1 MWLEMQE
8 SGVIDKAAL
17 VYGQMDEPPGVRLRV
32 ALAALTMAEY
42 FRDVQNQD
50 VLLFVDNIFRF
61 VQAGSEVSTLL
72 GRMPSAVGYQPT
84 LADEMGELQER
95 ITSTKGKSITSL
107 QAVYVPADDYTD
119 PAPFTTF
126 THLDATTELSRQI
139 AALGIYPAVDP
150 LASTSNILAPEIVGD
165 RHYAVA
171 RRTQEI
177 LQRYKELQDIIA
189 ILGMDELSEED
200 RVTVSRARKV
210 QRFLSQPFFVA
221 EVFTGVPGH
230 LRADRRDGRVVRGAG
245 QRRPGQRPRAGLPQ
259 RRRRGVRAREGED
272 ARGRGRLVADGVFG
286 VEIVTPEQSLFAG
299 GATSIVLA
307 TSEGAL
313 TVLDG
318 HTPLVG
324 DVVHCEVK
332 VEQAEGTLVRL
343 AVHGGFL
350 QVDTSPGAAEG
361 LAEGDGP
368 LPGLSTRVTVLA
380 GVAELASEI
389 DVPRAEQAREQAAQR
404 VSELTAGRG
413 PAAEDVDE
421 DLELADAEGALA
433 RAELRIAVAAD
444 EAAA

>member
-1 MWLEMQE
+1 
-8 SGVIDKAAL
+8 
-17 VYGQMDEPPGVRLRV
+17 
-32 ALAALTMAEY
+32 
-42 FRDVQNQD
+42 
-50 VLLFVDNIFRF
+50 
-61 VQAGSEVSTLL
+61 
-72 GRMPSAVGYQPT
+72 
-84 LADEMGELQER
+84 
-95 ITSTKGKSITSL
+95 
-107 QAVYVPADDYTD
+107 
-119 PAPFTTF
+119 
-126 THLDATTELSRQI
+126 
-139 AALGIYPAVDP
+139 
-150 LASTSNILAPEIVGD
+150 
-165 RHYAVA
+165 
-171 RRTQEI
+171 
-177 LQRYKELQDIIA
+177 
-189 ILGMDELSEED
+189 
-200 RVTVSRARKV
+200 
-210 QRFLSQPFFVA
+210 
-221 EVFTGVPGH
+221 
-230 LRADRRDGRVVRGAG
+230 
-245 QRRPGQRPRAGLPQ
+245 
-259 RRRRGVRAREGED
+259 
-272 ARGRGRLVADGVFG
+272 VADGVFG

-299 GATSIVLA
+299 GASSIVLA

-404 VSELTAGRG
+404 VGDLTAGRG
-413 PAAEDVDE
+413 PAADDVDE